1 MFTDGK
7 LRKTFRLEDIN
18 SLISFEKWNRD
29 NTKLY
34 KEDQVIDSD
43 HFRIFIEY
51 LKNEMNKVRL
61 LDKKEW
67 LSQFGV
73 LLERLEKDDEDQ

>member
-18 SLISFEKWNRD
+18 SLISFEKWIRD